1 MRYIMKLLAY
11 LEETYLLVK
20 DVIEKKWKWSKGT
33 KGGLLSLL
41 LAALAASVIWNIL
54 AAKVLIRASEIKIK
68 AGHDF

>member
-1 MRYIMKLLAY
+1 M
-11 LEETYLLVK
+11 K

-41 LAALAASVIWNIL
+41 LAALAASLIWNIL